1 MALEGCVVCCT
12 MNWEG
17 ESLRSLIENLGGQY
31 SEALDSWCTHVVTT
45 RTNTHRYRVASA
57 RYPET
62 PIVHPAWL
70 WACFWNEGGQ
80 AVPVGPFMTDFF
92 TAARRTGTCTS
103 RGPRHLF
110 YEELALYHT
119 VEDRVLTHGIRGR
132 CLANLLLCDYFS
144 NESVYWPFVCRT
156 LQHTTF
162 WGPRIREVNW
172 SRRCTLLMCLLRV
185 TQELVRRPRHI
196 SFCRDGPVPVLR
208 RVAML
213 PLDLWRLI
221 VRFC

>member
-1 MALEGCVVCCT
+1 

-17 ESLRSLIENLGGQY
+17 ESLRSLIAELGGRY

-70 WACFWNEGGQ
+70 WACYWNEGGQ

-103 RGPRHLF
+103 RGPRQLF
-110 YEELALYHT
+110 YEELALYHA

-132 CLANLLLCDYFS
+132 CLANLLMCDDFP
-144 NESVYWPFVCRT
+144 NESPHWPFVCRT
-156 LQHTTF
+156 LQHTAF
-162 WGPRIREVNW
+162 WGPRVREVNW
-172 SRRCTLLMCLLRV
+172 VRRRTLLMCLLRV
-185 TQELVRRPRHI
+185 PPVPPAPRRRMRC
-196 SFCRDGPVPVLR
+196 CRDDPVPVLR

-213 PLDLWRLI
+213 PLDLWRMV